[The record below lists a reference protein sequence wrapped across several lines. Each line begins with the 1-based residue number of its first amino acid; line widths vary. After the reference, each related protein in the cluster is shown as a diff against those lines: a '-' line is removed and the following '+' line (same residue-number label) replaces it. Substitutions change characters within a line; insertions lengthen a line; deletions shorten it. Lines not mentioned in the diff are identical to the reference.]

1 MQKYKNCQLNHEH
14 RSTLTATELG
24 IVVCL
29 NCVQEDASRHDS
41 LGTATLIRTNGR
53 QWMDGW
59 SCIIAEKHGCGS
71 MSQRNYVS
79 CCGLQS
85 SLQMQWDAK
94 TDESDVEEVISS
106 VMSSGL
112 AVRSAVA
119 SYSSRSTWTTW
130 MFLTLSSILKNQRPK
145 STNLIKIVQK
155 QKNMTDNSSDNS

>member
-1 MQKYKNCQLNHEH
+1 M
-14 RSTLTATELG
+14 A
-24 IVVCL
+24 V
-29 NCVQEDASRHDS
+29 D
-41 LGTATLIRTNGR
+41 
-53 QWMDGW
+53 QWV
-59 SCIIAEKHGCGS
+59 
-71 MSQRNYVS
+71 R
-79 CCGLQS
+79 LQS

-94 TDESDVEEVISS
+94 TDESDVISS